1 MDRAYK
7 LENIYE
13 SLLSKLQDLP
23 NFTNKTE
30 QLLYDLFENEEPSN
44 FIKVRVLDVIN
55 SIKGCGD
62 WIPEWF
68 IEESGKF
75 ISYERLWEK
84 YKNFN
89 WIRLE
94 IRSDVFTCLV
104 PIYIDL
110 KYISEK
116 CKLDFSEVHKYINKV
131 GLIDVYEALIN
142 KFDLKSNL
150 SSKELS
156 DLKKFILNENS
167 RRYIKYRVLEVA
179 NMVSDALANKI
190 PEWFIEDCRVNSLE
204 DIFWRNYKDY
214 SWIKLEVKK
223 RKSIYSTYVY
233 VDLEYI
239 EERINIKFSS

>member
-23 NFTNKTE
+23 NFTNETE

-62 WIPEWF
+62 W
-68 IEESGKF
+68 
-75 ISYERLWEK
+75 
-84 YKNFN
+84 
-89 WIRLE
+89 
-94 IRSDVFTCLV
+94 
-104 PIYIDL
+104 
-110 KYISEK
+110 
-116 CKLDFSEVHKYINKV
+116 
-131 GLIDVYEALIN
+131 
-142 KFDLKSNL
+142 
-150 SSKELS
+150 
-156 DLKKFILNENS
+156 
-167 RRYIKYRVLEVA
+167 
-179 NMVSDALANKI
+179 I